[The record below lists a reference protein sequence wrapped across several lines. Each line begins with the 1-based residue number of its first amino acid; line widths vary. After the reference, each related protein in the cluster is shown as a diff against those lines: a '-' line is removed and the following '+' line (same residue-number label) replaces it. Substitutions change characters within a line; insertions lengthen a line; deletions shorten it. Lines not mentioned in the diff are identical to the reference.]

1 MLSADS
7 SRTLPAPAPALFSI
21 LPSNCHPFSS
31 PRKRYGSQSY
41 IFTLDSPCHSMT
53 EVITGGTYMASGN
66 NLILS
71 IPDQT
76 IEREKTGRDI
86 QHSAR
91 RLFWGTWIH
100 NGDTAIM
107 PCKRKHVPTRREGNA
122 LDPSRRIV
130 QKLATDGIKWKA
142 FSPSTRLRSSINPLD
157 ETREYSRMRVRRSCS
172 KENRV
177 WMPGKSGDGT
187 PNRLFEVFGDPPI
200 VLLFKVAYCDH
211 AGTRPDGKFLFRRR
225 PAHKSCGPIDP
236 K

>member
-41 IFTLDSPCHSMT
+41 ILTLDFPRHSIT
-53 EVITGGTYMASGN
+53 EVISGMTYMASGN

-76 IEREKTGRDI
+76 VEREKTGRDV

-91 RLFWGTWIH
+91 RLFWSTWIH

-107 PCKRKHVPTRREGNA
+107 PCKRKYIPTGGEGNA
-122 LDPSRRIV
+122 LDPSRRVV
-130 QKLATDGIKWKA
+130 QKLATDGIKWQA
-142 FSPSTRLRSSINPLD
+142 FSPRTRLRASINTLD
-157 ETREYSRMRVRRSCS
+157 ETRQNPRMRVGRSCS
-172 KENRV
+172 KEDRV

-187 PNRLFEVFGDPPI
+187 PNRLFEVFGNPPI
-200 VLLFKVAYCDH
+200 VLLLKVTYCDH
-211 AGTRPDGKFLFRRR
+211 TGTRSDGKFLFRWR
-225 PAHKSCGPIDP
+225 PAHKGCSPIDP